1 MTKPVKFLASLLLLA
16 LLLVLGVYLALGRGL
31 PVDTARPV
39 RGPAVEAVYAT
50 GVVEPVVM
58 TKVAPLIAA
67 RLVSIL
73 KRDGD
78 PVQAGEILAQLDDR
92 EARGNLEQ
100 LTAQRDYRRQ
110 DLNRQ
115 QALVQQGFVSP
126 ATLDRLRAE
135 LRQAE
140 AALAA
145 ARRPLA
151 ETVLRA
157 PIEGMVLRQDGEI
170 GEMLSAGQVLFW
182 VGAPQPLRITAD
194 VDEEDILRLAPG
206 QKALIKADGLPGQ
219 VIEGKISEI
228 TEKGDPINKNYRVRI
243 SLPEATPLK
252 TGMTVE
258 VNVVTR
264 ESADALLAPLASLK
278 GREVWTVQDGRATLV
293 PVETGVRGKEQVE
306 ILAGLAT
313 DAILI
318 VNPPASL
325 KAGDRVR
332 P

>member
-1 MTKPVKFLASLLLLA
+1 MPKLPKFLAWLLLLA
-16 LLLVLGVYLALGRGL
+16 LLTGFGLYLAFGRGIR
-31 PVDTARPV
+31 VDTAQPS

-50 GVVEPVVM
+50 GTVEPLVM
-58 TKVAPLIAA
+58 AKVAPLLAA
-67 RLVSIL
+67 RLVAIL

-78 PVQAGEILAQLDDR
+78 PVQAGEALAQLDDR

-115 QALVQQGFVSP
+115 QALVKQGFVSP
-126 ATLDRLRAE
+126 ATLDKLKAD
-135 LRQAE
+135 LLQAE
-140 AALAA
+140 AALNA

-157 PIEGMVLRQDGEI
+157 PIGGMVLRQDGEI
-170 GEMLSAGQVLFW
+170 GEMLTAGQVLFW

-219 VIEGKISEI
+219 VIEGRIGEI

-243 SLPEATPLK
+243 SLPDNTPLK

-258 VNVVTR
+258 VNVVIR
-264 ESADALLAPLASLK
+264 ETSYALLAPLASLK
-278 GREVWTVQDGRATLV
+278 GKDIWTLQEDKAILV
-293 PVETGVRGKEQVE
+293 PVQTGVRGKEQVE
-306 ILAGLAT
+306 ILAGLAA
-313 DAILI
+313 DATLIL
-318 VNPPASL
+318 NPPTSL
-325 KAGDRVR
+325 RAGDRVR
-332 P
+332 H